1 MAPDSERDL
10 GPDGDLL
17 GAAWALIANA
27 GEGDW
32 TRESADWQQAAA
44 AWRDRWH
51 AWLDE
56 HIHGAPSDE
65 DRIRDAMTEAQA
77 HPGRTITR

>member
-1 MAPDSERDL
+1 MADSERDL

-17 GAAWALIANA
+17 EAAWILIANA

-32 TRESADWQQAAA
+32 TRESDDWQQAAA
-44 AWRDRWH
+44 KWRDRWH

-56 HIHGAPSDE
+56 HIHGAQSDE
-65 DRIRDAMTEAQA
+65 DRIRDAMTEAHD